1 MTLHP
6 AGLAGL
12 QRNLALVDKPFCQR
26 PGEFFLWFK
35 RKILVVRVRLT
46 GGKHV
51 SRVVEII
58 IPLSG
63 KQRRIAVLI
72 TRMQENDV
80 AAVFRGQVN
89 MTVRDRL
96 TDLLCNF
103 LENMRLRAV
112 FNLVDGIKTQAVQ
125 AVLGQPVE
133 RRIGNVMSY
142 RLALVGDSVAPG
154 VIRSASKKAGDSNG
168 R

>member
-1 MTLHP
+1 M
-6 AGLAGL
+6 
-12 QRNLALVDKPFCQR
+12 
-26 PGEFFLWFK
+26 
-35 RKILVVRVRLT
+35 RLT

-96 TDLLCNF
+96 ADLLCNF
-103 LENMRLRAV
+103 WRICV
-112 FNLVDGIKTQAVQ
+112 FELSLIWSMASN
-125 AVLGQPVE
+125 
-133 RRIGNVMSY
+133 RRPSRRY
-142 RLALVGDSVAPG
+142 SV
-154 VIRSASKKAGDSNG
+154 SQ
-168 R
+168 

>member
-1 MTLHP
+1 MGAIPGLIVVLNKINEELRWLRVTLHP

-103 LENMRLRAV
+103 WRICV
-112 FNLVDGIKTQAVQ
+112 FELSLIWS
-125 AVLGQPVE
+125 
-133 RRIGNVMSY
+133 M
-142 RLALVGDSVAPG
+142 
-154 VIRSASKKAGDSNG
+154 ASKRRPS
-168 R
+168 RRYSVSQ

>member
-1 MTLHP
+1 MVLNKINKELRWLRVTLHP
-6 AGLAGL
+6 TGLAGL

-26 PGEFFLWFK
+26 PGEFFSGSNAK
-35 RKILVVRVRLT
+35 STVVRMRLT

-96 TDLLCNF
+96 ADLLCNF
-103 LENMRLRAV
+103 WRICV
-112 FNLVDGIKTQAVQ
+112 FELSLIWSMASN
-125 AVLGQPVE
+125 
-133 RRIGNVMSY
+133 RRPSRRY
-142 RLALVGDSVAPG
+142 SV
-154 VIRSASKKAGDSNG
+154 SQ
-168 R
+168 